1 MKPKNRFWIALAVC
15 SAVLLTPSVSMPY
28 SGYSILQRVYMKCL
42 LSENWVADW
51 IGRNPTIKEIARSGN
66 GEKIAFTV
74 EMSDPWEKRLYTM
87 NGDGTGLTDITGALP
102 GAVDNALKVQ
112 RLQYDATGSRLFY
125 VWNWLTDL
133 YYCEGGSSHL
143 VIDGITNADTNKPFA
158 IDDSGQKLFFR
169 DARWNEQ
176 QQKTLRG
183 LFAVTAGGSPQLI
196 VDIDELPCD
205 DDPPPSSW
213 YSRLKLLDC
222 SGDGN
227 ILFFRWVTGISSLG
241 KQTMFKFEAGGS
253 PQPYPDEEHDQIWT
267 SAYGLRNKITNTT
280 GATVLYAYRDTG
292 QPWTLSLVSSS
303 GNHTIARTNDSN
315 GFAFV
320 SMDRSQT
327 DWVRFYARFGF
338 RHTLDAP
345 FDFKRDTW
353 SAHIPGSDPFSG
365 EFLATDIHVL
375 TDFWDTPVSYFAATR
390 EGGETDRIYSV
401 TVKKQAD
408 ISWSFGIVDIYYDRL
423 PLYVDDS
430 MPLKLF
436 AKIHHSGGLG
446 EIYWVKMHA
455 LTAGREY
462 FDWKLDYPDFNNT
475 APIHYDPGL
484 NDDGD
489 FGDEEAGDGIF
500 TNNTIRVRPDSGFY
514 SEYGFPCYPGS
525 RVVMRDMESNYFIAD
540 TWLKVDERSVCTGD
554 LNGDRDVD
562 GGDLFEFMSE
572 TNGMTLDEFAQ
583 DFGRTNCL

>member
-28 SGYSILQRVYMKCL
+28 SGYSILQRIYMKCL
-42 LSENWVADW
+42 LSENWVSDW

-87 NGDGTGLTDITGALP
+87 NGDGTGLTDITVALP

-112 RLQYDATGSRLFY
+112 RLQYDATGSRLFF

-143 VIDGITNADTNKPFA
+143 VVDGITNADTNKPFA

-176 QQKTLRG
+176 QHKTLRG
-183 LFAVTAGGSPQLI
+183 LFAVIAGGSPQLI

-267 SAYGLRNKITNTT
+267 SAYGLRNKITNTE
-280 GATVLYAYRDTG
+280 GDAVLVAFKDTG
-292 QPWTLSLVSSS
+292 QPWELCTVSSA
-303 GNHTIARTNDSN
+303 GTAFIAQTNDLN

-320 SMDRSQT
+320 SMDRSEP

-338 RHTLDAP
+338 RHTLDRP
-345 FDFKRDTW
+345 GDWMRDTW
-353 SAHIPGSDPFSG
+353 SAHIPGADPFSG
-365 EFLATDIHVL
+365 EFIATDIRIFYNFGDP
-375 TDFWDTPVSYFAATR
+375 TVSYVAATR
-390 EGGETDRIYSV
+390 EGGETDRIYAI
-401 TVKKQAD
+401 TVKSGHD
-408 ISWSFGIVDIYYDRL
+408 PGGLLGVDDVFYDR
-423 PLYVDDS
+423 
-430 MPLKLF
+430 MPSYETS
-436 AKIHHSGGLG
+436 HS
-446 EIYWVKMHA
+446 
-455 LTAGREY
+455 
-462 FDWKLDYPDFNNT
+462 P
-475 APIHYDPGL
+475 
-484 NDDGD
+484 
-489 FGDEEAGDGIF
+489 
-500 TNNTIRVRPDSGFY
+500 
-514 SEYGFPCYPGS
+514 
-525 RVVMRDMESNYFIAD
+525 
-540 TWLKVDERSVCTGD
+540 
-554 LNGDRDVD
+554 
-562 GGDLFEFMSE
+562 
-572 TNGMTLDEFAQ
+572 
-583 DFGRTNCL
+583 

>member
-1 MKPKNRFWIALAVC
+1 MKPKQRLLAVLVA
-15 SAVLLTPSVSMPY
+15 SSFLLLMPSSSLPY
-28 SGYSILQRVYMKCL
+28 SGFSISQVVHMKCI
-42 LSENWVADW
+42 LSENWVPDW
-51 IGRNPTIKEIARSGN
+51 IGRDPTIQEIAGSGN

-74 EMSDPWEKRLYTM
+74 ELLDPWEKRLYAM
-87 NGDGTGLTDITGALP
+87 NGDGTGLTDLTGSLP

-112 RLQYDATGSRLFY
+112 RLQYDATGSRLFF
-125 VWNWLTDL
+125 VWNWLSDI
-133 YYCEGGSSHL
+133 YYCEGGGSHL
-143 VIDGITNADTNKPFA
+143 VVDGITSADTNKPFA
-158 IDDSGQKLFFR
+158 MDDSGQKLFFR

-183 LFAVTAGGSPQLI
+183 LYAVTVGGSPQLI

-222 SGDGN
+222 SRDGN

-241 KQTMFKFEAGGS
+241 KQTMFKLEAGGS
-253 PQPYPDEEHDQIWT
+253 PQKYPDEQHDQIWT
-267 SAYGLRNKITNTT
+267 SSYSLHNRITNTT
-280 GATVLYAYRDTG
+280 GASVLYAYRDTG
-292 QPWTLSLVSSS
+292 QPWTLSVVSSS
-303 GNHTIARTNDSN
+303 GSHTIARTNDSN

-320 SMDRSQT
+320 SMNRNPYV
-327 DWVRFYARFGF
+327 WVRFYARFGF

-365 EFLATDIHVL
+365 EFLATDIKIIWP
-375 TDFWDTPVSYFAATR
+375 FWVSYFAATR

-401 TVKKQAD
+401 TITKQAD
-408 ISWSFGIVDIYYDRL
+408 PSWSFGIVDIYYDRK
-423 PLYVDDS
+423 PLYVDDA

-436 AKIHHSGGLG
+436 AKVNHSGGLS
-446 EIYWVKMHA
+446 EVDWVYLHA
-455 LTAGREY
+455 LMDGREY
-462 FDWKLDYPDFNNT
+462 IDWKLDHPDWNNSR
-475 APIHYDPGL
+475 PFYYDPGIH
-484 NDDGD
+484 DDGD